1 MIDIHLPRAACVL
14 ALFVS
19 ATLFAATPPA
29 TVTGEV
35 KEADLPN
42 LKLTAQAEQRLGVTA
57 APVEKKPVRQTRFF
71 AGDLILPMSVNDGAS
86 GTNSMAQSVA
96 GLLPTLT
103 PADLIRLAQSQIDA
117 DAQIDQ
123 AIVQRDIARIALS
136 RAEQVLKDQAGSVR
150 AVDEAR
156 AQVGVAEAGVRRAQA
171 QRQLLGAPALG
182 TGSPAMLW
190 LRVPVYAGDFDRLD
204 LASEALV
211 ARLGGGSTN
220 APVPAKPVSAPPS
233 ANGGAST
240 VDLFYSVANAA
251 GLFRVGQKVGVVVP
265 LKDEENGLV
274 LPWSAV
280 VQDAQGGTWV
290 SENPSPQLYVR
301 RRVHVSRVQN
311 HEAQVVSGIR
321 EGARVAV
328 QGVAELFG
336 AEMGVGK

>member
-1 MIDIHLPRAACVL
+1 MRHFPRFGAACVVAL
-14 ALFVS
+14 AAS
-19 ATLFAATPPA
+19 TAAFAATPPA
-29 TVTGEV
+29 NVTGQV

-42 LKLTAQAEQRLGVTA
+42 LKLTVQAEQRLGVVT
-57 APVEKKPVRQTRFF
+57 APVEKKRIRQTRFF
-71 AGDLILPMSVNDGAS
+71 AGDLILPMSVSPGGTA
-86 GTNSMAQSVA
+86 TNSVAQSVA

-117 DAQIDQ
+117 DAQVDQ
-123 AIVQRDIARIALS
+123 AVVQRDIARIALS

-182 TGSPAMLW
+182 TASPAMLW
-190 LRVPVYAGDFDRLD
+190 LRVPVYSGDFDKID
-204 LASEALV
+204 LGAEAWV
-211 ARLGGGSTN
+211 TPLGGHSTN
-220 APVPAKPVSAPPS
+220 APVLAKSVSAPPS

-240 VDLFYSVANAA
+240 VDLFYSLTNSAEM
-251 GLFRVGQKVGVVVP
+251 FRVGQKVGVVLP
-265 LKDEENGLV
+265 LKDDADGLV

-280 VQDAQGGTWV
+280 VHDAQGGSWV
-290 SENPSPQLYVR
+290 FENPSPQLYIR
-301 RRVHVSRVQN
+301 RRVHISRVQGN
-311 HEAQVVSGIR
+311 EVQVTAGLQPA
-321 EGARVAV
+321 ARVAV

>member
-1 MIDIHLPRAACVL
+1 MIDIHLPRAACAL
-14 ALFVS
+14 ALCVS

-35 KEADLPN
+35 KEADLSN
-42 LKLTAQAEQRLGVTA
+42 LKLTVQAEQRLGVAA
-57 APVEKKPVRQTRFF
+57 APVVKKPFRQTRFF
-71 AGDLILPMSVNDGAS
+71 AADLILPMSVDDGAG
-86 GTNSMAQSVA
+86 GTNFAAQSVA

-123 AIVQRDIARIALS
+123 AVVQRDIARIALS

-156 AQVGVAEAGVRRAQA
+156 AQVGVAEAAVRRAQA

-182 TGSPAMLW
+182 TVSPAMLW
-190 LRVPVYAGDFDRLD
+190 LRVPVYAGDFDRFD
-204 LASEALV
+204 LAAEAFV
-211 ARLGGGSTN
+211 GRLGGGSTN
-220 APVPAKPVSAPPS
+220 APVPAKPVAAPPS

-240 VDLFYSVANAA
+240 VDLFYSVTNAA

-265 LKDEENGLV
+265 LKDEETGSV
-274 LPWSAV
+274 VPWSAV
-280 VQDAQGGTWV
+280 VHDAQGGTWV
-290 SENPSPQLYVR
+290 YENPSPQLYVR

-311 HEAQVVSGIR
+311 HDAQVISGIR